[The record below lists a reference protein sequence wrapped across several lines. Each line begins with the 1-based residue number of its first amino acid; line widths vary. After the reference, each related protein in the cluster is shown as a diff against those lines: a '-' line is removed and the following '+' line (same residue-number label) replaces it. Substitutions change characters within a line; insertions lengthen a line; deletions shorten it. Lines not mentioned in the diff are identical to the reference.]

1 MDLAT
6 LIGLLVGWGA
16 VVAALLMEGGSLKSM
31 VSYSAAVLVVGG
43 TLGATITS
51 FSIKHVV
58 SLPAVIRQAFLERD
72 LDALELIRLI
82 VFLSK
87 KARQAGILSLESE
100 IAGITN
106 PFMRRALQMVID
118 GSQPE
123 MVRDALET
131 EVAAMTAR
139 HKIGEEFFSTMGG
152 FAPTL
157 GIIGTVVGLVH
168 MLESLDKPGAMGP
181 AIAAAFTATLYG
193 ISLANLLFLPI
204 AGKLKSRSRDEIALY
219 ELAIEGILTL
229 QSGENPRV
237 VATKMQAFLSPQA
250 KEQLMKGEDA

>member
-1 MDLAT
+1 MDLAS
-6 LIGLLVGWGA
+6 LIGLILSWGA
-16 VVAALLMEGGSLKSM
+16 VLAALLMEGGNLKSM

-51 FSIKHVV
+51 FSIKHVTN
-58 SLPAVIRQAFLERD
+58 LPAILRQVFFVRD
-72 LDALELIRLI
+72 LDALEVIRLI
-82 VFLSK
+82 VSLSK
-87 KARQAGILSLESE
+87 KARQAGILALESE
-100 IAGITN
+100 IATIEN
-106 PFMRRALQMVID
+106 PFMRHALQMVID

-131 EVAAMTAR
+131 ELAAMTAR
-139 HKIGEEFFSTMGG
+139 HKIGEEFFATMGG

-168 MLESLDKPGAMGP
+168 MLESLNKPGAMGP

-193 ISLANLLFLPI
+193 IILANLLFLPI
-204 AGKLKSRSRDEIALY
+204 AGKLKARSRDEVALY

-229 QSGENPRV
+229 QAGENPRV
-237 VATKMQAFLSPQA
+237 VATKMSAFLSPQA
-250 KEQLMKGEDA
+250 KEQWKNEE